1 MIPNSANKIVNTTVD
16 ITQYINTE
24 YFNVNNGVAYLI
36 KIGKLRMIKVDVTLK
51 KAITKDT
58 YVFNFPSN
66 FLKGMINTYFFGNVI
81 NRNGKAYEVAFYNQ
95 LASNNF
101 SILLQVTAGNT
112 IENNSRLIG
121 EWTGFCSADIND
133 ISEEENKFITQNQVD
148 ALINKALKE
157 YTKSEIF
164 EESQSKQDELI
175 QKLQSNTIQESTE
188 EATSLHVEDASDLPA
203 VLNIRGNHYQE
214 VQEGT
219 SNLAI
224 LQEGTIEQ
232 DGITVKIENG
242 VGTVSGTNTSS
253 ATIYIEIGTA
263 YLYKD
268 KKYYIKKVTGG
279 GGYSLYKNG
288 KTIWF
293 PDSGESSFSAS
304 ETGEYSIRYSAGA
317 NAKPITT
324 FKLSI
329 YEISEQEWVQG
340 KKSIPSLEYPST
352 IETVKGEM
360 NVVVSNKNLYKIT
373 ASDNNYNGIKL
384 TVNQEEGYATATGTS
399 TGYSH
404 PIGTVILK
412 AGDYVFSGGPAN
424 GDWNKQRLSIY
435 VKNSEGVFE
444 SVTTIYK
451 DTTYSVHLDKE
462 TEYRLNYVIPSGTT
476 VNDEKIYPQ
485 VERDTVA
492 TEFVKHE
499 EKIYNLAVQ
508 QEMLKNDY
516 FDVKNNKEVHGWK
529 KYTVTSVDSFKVTKK
544 ETRFEFEMSVANGNH
559 LSNLVCNM
567 FKKWRTSDYSKTA
580 CYIAWNSKFIIL
592 LQFGDCGFTES
603 MTVEEAKTRFQEII
617 NENTSL
623 IFYYSMTTTEEL
635 DLTEEQKQVL
645 NELNNIELFKG
656 VNNIYTEQDLSLL
669 QLNYTADTKMYIDN
683 KIASIAGGN

>member
-203 VLNIRGNHYQE
+203 RLNVVGNHYQE
-214 VQEGT
+214 QQEGT
-219 SNLAI
+219 ANLAI
-224 LQEGTIEQ
+224 LNEGIIEQ
-232 DGITVKIENG
+232 NGVTVDIKEGNIKING
-242 VGTVSGTNTSS
+242 TNTTTNTLLFKVGTVKLIEGETYYFKRFGTVNGTGLYVNNSGTQTWGQS
-253 ATIYIEIGTA
+253 
-263 YLYKD
+263 
-268 KKYYIKKVTGG
+268 
-279 GGYSLYKNG
+279 
-288 KTIWF
+288 
-293 PDSGESSFSAS
+293 S
-304 ETGEYSIRYSAGA
+304 ETSFI
-317 NAKPITT
+317 AKATGT
-324 FKLSI
+324 FGIVLTVGTSTINNTIQQILVSK
-329 YEISEQEWVQG
+329 ISGRNWIEG
-340 KKSIPSLEYPST
+340 KVPIPSVEYPSE
-352 IETVKGEM
+352 ISTVKD
-360 NVVVSNKNLYKIT
+360 NIKIII
-373 ASDNNYNGIKL
+373 DN
-384 TVNQEEGYATATGTS
+384 
-399 TGYSH
+399 
-404 PIGTVILK
+404 
-412 AGDYVFSGGPAN
+412 D
-424 GDWNKQRLSIY
+424 
-435 VKNSEGVFE
+435 NSEQ
-444 SVTTIYK
+444 
-451 DTTYSVHLDKE
+451 KE
-462 TEYRLNYVIPSGTT
+462 
-476 VNDEKIYPQ
+476 
-485 VERDTVA
+485 
-492 TEFVKHE
+492 
-499 EKIYNLAVQ
+499 YNLVVQ
-508 QEMLKNDY
+508 QEMLQNDK
-516 FDVKNNKEVHGWK
+516 FDLENNKEVHGWK
-529 KYTVTSVDSFKVTKK
+529 KYTVTSVDNFKVTKK

-567 FKKWRTSDYSKTA
+567 FKKWRTSDYTKTA

-623 IFYYSMTTTEEL
+623 IFYYSMITTEEL

-645 NELNNIELFKG
+645 NELNNLELFKG
-656 VNNIYTEQDLSLL
+656 VNNIYTEQDLALL

>member
-1 MIPNSANKIVNTTVD
+1 MSLLTPLLKLFKWDTTNETDLKSEFDIDTSMNDNWDKIDNFAGQANNAVID
-16 ITQYINTE
+16 IQ
-24 YFNVNNGVAYLI
+24 
-36 KIGKLRMIKVDVTLK
+36 D
-51 KAITKDT
+51 D
-58 YVFNFPSN
+58 
-66 FLKGMINTYFFGNVI
+66 
-81 NRNGKAYEVAFYNQ
+81 
-95 LASNNF
+95 
-101 SILLQVTAGNT
+101 
-112 IENNSRLIG
+112 IENIQTKN
-121 EWTGFCSADIND
+121 
-133 ISEEENKFITQNQVD
+133 TQ
-148 ALINKALKE
+148 
-157 YTKSEIF
+157 
-164 EESQSKQDELI
+164 QDELI
-175 QKLQSNTIQESTE
+175 QKLQNNTIQESTE
-188 EATSLHVEDASDLPA
+188 EETNLHVKDASDLLA
-203 VLNIRGNHYQE
+203 KLNIRGNHYQE
-214 VQEGT
+214 QQEGT

-404 PIGTVILK
+404 PIGTLVLK
-412 AGDYVFSGGPAN
+412 PGDYVFSGGPKN
-424 GDWNKQRLSIY
+424 GDWNKARLSIY
-435 VKNSEGVFE
+435 VKNTEGAFE

-485 VERDTVA
+485 VEKDTVA

-508 QEMLKNDY
+508 QEMLQNDK
-516 FDVKNNKEVHGWK
+516 FDLENNKEVHGWK
-529 KYTVTSVDSFKVTKK
+529 KYTVTSVDNFKVTKK

-567 FKKWRTSDYSKTA
+567 FKKWRTSDYTKTA

-623 IFYYSMTTTEEL
+623 IFYYSMITTEEL

-656 VNNIYTEQDLSLL
+656 VNNIYTEQDLALL

-683 KIASIAGGN
+683 KINSIAGGN